1 MGKDN
6 AKKHNVSRKS
16 GIIVKGLYD
25 VAVHFSKCC
34 SPVPGDEIVGFV
46 TRGRGVSVHKTT
58 CPNYLAS
65 LKDEENRDRWKRVEW
80 TNAPKTEFY
89 AEIEVLALDSTGLLL
104 RVAAAVSEA
113 KVPIFNSSSRRIK
126 NGNAE
131 IRLAVSVTGK
141 EQLGAL
147 MAKILKIHD
156 VISVSRIEGGKKDD

>member
-1 MGKDN
+1 MFPFI
-6 AKKHNVSRKS
+6 RR
-16 GIIVKGLYD
+16 
-25 VAVHFSKCC
+25 
-34 SPVPGDEIVGFV
+34 PV
-46 TRGRGVSVHKTT
+46 
-58 CPNYLAS
+58 AS

-131 IRLAVSVTGK
+131 IRLTVSVTGK